1 MQARIEKRDTDWIII
16 TDDETYRVSS
26 INNHCENKLQAMHN
40 NGQQVHLQFEEIG
53 ILFKR
58 ISCLGISTR

>member
-26 INNHCENKLQAMHN
+26 INNYCENKLQALHN
-40 NGQQVHLQFEEIG
+40 NGQPVDLQFEEI
-53 ILFKR
+53 LEYTF
-58 ISCLGISTR
+58 L